1 MTRPKVL
8 ILACGALAREL
19 QTLLRVN
26 GLTNVTVEY
35 LSASLHNRPEH
46 ICGLLRQRLT
56 NVRHSF
62 DRVLL
67 GYADCGTSGEIDLV
81 CAEFDAERL
90 PGSHC
95 YDFYLAPGRFDALQ
109 EEEPG
114 TFYLTDYLATHF
126 DRLIFDGLGIERHP
140 ELFELY
146 FANYERVVYLAQTGT
161 GKTMAAAVSAAGR
174 LGLPLTTIDAG
185 WGQLGDRVAQL
196 STSKWSPAEAPSMSV
211 AISK

>member
-146 FANYERVVYLAQTGT
+146 FANYERVVYLAQAGT
-161 GKTMAAAVSAAGR
+161 SKNMAAAVSAAGR
-174 LGLPLTTIDAG
+174 LGLPLTTVDAG
-185 WGQLGDRVAQL
+185 WGQLGDSVAHL
-196 STSKWSPAEAPSMSV
+196 STSQWSPDEARSMSV